1 MKMIKQ
7 IYSKVFAPPTSI
19 ELAIIE
25 LAKAKKAF
33 LEAKTHTE
41 YYAAQ
46 VEFECIRIKRLE
58 EYVNVVVSAGE
69 PAASLSP
76 QPEIPTIASPVKAVA
91 PTRPAKSKTVTVT
104 LPRPATKKPVTL
116 AKPAVKKAVK

>member
-7 IYSKVFAPPTSI
+7 IYSKVFASPTSI

-58 EYVNVVVSAGE
+58 EYVNIVVEAGE
-69 PAASLSP
+69 QASNPLH
-76 QPEIPTIASPVKAVA
+76 QQEIPTIALPVKTVA
-91 PTRPAKSKTVTVT
+91 PTKPAKRKTVTVT
-104 LPRPATKKPVTL
+104 LPRPATRKTATLTKPTI
-116 AKPAVKKAVK
+116 KKAV